1 MSENVVMTQESVA
14 AVEATTNKAEEPQ
27 PEQPQPQPQ
36 QVNLVSVPITNE
48 NVSLNVMV
56 GFLNVAQ
63 KRGVFNVQESAKIW
77 ECIRMFQKPSGPQG
91 PESM

>member
-1 MSENVVMTQESVA
+1 MSENVVLAKESVDTTA
-14 AVEATTNKAEEPQ
+14 ASETKQASQAQ
-27 PEQPQPQPQ
+27 QQQ
-36 QVNLVSVPITNE
+36 QVNLVDVPITNE

-77 ECIRMFQKPSGPQG
+77 ECIRIFQKPAGPQG

>member
-14 AVEATTNKAEEPQ
+14 AVEAAANKTEAP
-27 PEQPQPQPQ
+27 PSQPQPQ

>member
-14 AVEATTNKAEEPQ
+14 AVEAAANKTEAP
-27 PEQPQPQPQ
+27 PSQPQPQ

-77 ECIRMFQKPSGPQG
+77 ECIRIFQKPSGPQG